1 MSIAFFDLDKTLL
14 SVNSGSLWFRS
25 EFKRGYIN
33 WNQALQAFTWLS
45 LYHLGFSRL
54 EQSLLTTIAQ
64 LEGIRESDVV
74 QRTRAFYERE
84 VRHQFRPLARGIVER
99 HRADGDALVLL
110 TTSSNYVA
118 EIVQEALGMDHI
130 LCSRFETDAQGR
142 YTGRPLGP
150 LCFGPGKL
158 TLGRAYAESQ
168 GVPLSSCS
176 FYTDSASDLPMM
188 EAVGRPVAVHP
199 DRRLRRIAKQRRWEI
214 ADWGDTGVRLEAA

>member
-25 EFKRGYIN
+25 EFKRGHLT
-33 WNQALQAFTWLS
+33 WTQALQAFTWLS
-45 LYHLGFSRL
+45 LYHLGVARL
-54 EQSLLTTIAQ
+54 EQSLLTSISQ
-64 LEGIRESDVV
+64 LAGIREAEVV
-74 QRTRAFYERE
+74 ERTRAFYEQE
-84 VRHQFRPLARGIVER
+84 VRHQFRPLARTVLED
-99 HRADGDALVLL
+99 HRASGDALVML

-118 EIVQEALGMDHI
+118 EIVQRELGFDHI
-130 LCSRFETDAQGR
+130 LCNRFETDAQGL
-142 YTGRPLGP
+142 YTGRPVGP

-158 TLGRAYAESQ
+158 TLGREYAESQ

-199 DRRLRRIAKQRRWEI
+199 DPRLRRIAQQRGWEI
-214 ADWGDTGVRLEAA
+214 ADWGSTGVRLEAA